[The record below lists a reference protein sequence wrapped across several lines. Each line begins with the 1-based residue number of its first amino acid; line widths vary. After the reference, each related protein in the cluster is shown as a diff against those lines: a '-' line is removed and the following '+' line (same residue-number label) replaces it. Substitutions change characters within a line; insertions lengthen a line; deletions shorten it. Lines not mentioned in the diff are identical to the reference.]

1 MRFSNIILLVIIAV
15 LFVLCFRFFVW
26 YLVIGFAIFVLCS
39 LIGHFV
45 SANTFRYY
53 AKRPVF
59 TISAWPLVI
68 IDLIKS
74 HIF

>member
-1 MRFSNIILLVIIAV
+1 MKLRNIILLGLVAV
-15 LFVLCFRFFVW
+15 LFILSFRFIISYLIIGLAILVLC
-26 YLVIGFAIFVLCS
+26 AVL
-39 LIGHFV
+39 GHFV

-59 TISAWPLVI
+59 TISAWPLVV

-74 HIF
+74 HI

>member
-1 MRFSNIILLVIIAV
+1 MKLSNIIFLIIVAV
-15 LFVLCFRFFVW
+15 LFILCFRFIIS
-26 YLVIGFAIFVLCS
+26 YLVIGFVILILCAIL
-39 LIGHFV
+39 GHFV

-59 TISAWPLVI
+59 TISAWPLVV

-74 HIF
+74 HI

>member
-1 MRFSNIILLVIIAV
+1 MKLGNFIFLVIDVV
-15 LFVLCFRFFVW
+15 LFILYFRFFIG
-26 YLVIGFAIFVLCS
+26 YLVIGLAILVLCAV
-39 LIGHFV
+39 LGHFV

-59 TISAWPLVI
+59 TISAWPLVV

-74 HIF
+74 HI

>member
-1 MRFSNIILLVIIAV
+1 MKLINFIFLVIDAV
-15 LFVLCFRFFVW
+15 LFILYFRIFIGYLAIGLAILVLC
-26 YLVIGFAIFVLCS
+26 AVL
-39 LIGHFV
+39 GHFV

-59 TISAWPLVI
+59 TISVWPLVV

-74 HIF
+74 HI

>member
-1 MRFSNIILLVIIAV
+1 MKLGNFIFLVIDAV
-15 LFVLCFRFFVW
+15 LFILYFRFFIG
-26 YLVIGFAIFVLCS
+26 YLVIGLAILVLCAV
-39 LIGHFV
+39 LGHFV

-59 TISAWPLVI
+59 TISAWPLVV

-74 HIF
+74 HI

>member
-1 MRFSNIILLVIIAV
+1 MKLSNFIFLVIDAV
-15 LFVLCFRFFVW
+15 PFILYFRFFIG
-26 YLVIGFAIFVLCS
+26 YLVIGLAILVLCAV
-39 LIGHFV
+39 LGHFV

-59 TISAWPLVI
+59 TISAWPLVV

-74 HIF
+74 HI

>member
-1 MRFSNIILLVIIAV
+1 MKLGNFIFLVIDAV
-15 LFVLCFRFFVW
+15 LFILYFRFFIG
-26 YLVIGFAIFVLCS
+26 YLTIGLAILVLCAV
-39 LIGHFV
+39 LGHFV

-74 HIF
+74 HI

>member
-1 MRFSNIILLVIIAV
+1 MKLGNFIFLVIDAV
-15 LFVLCFRFFVW
+15 LFILYFRFFIG
-26 YLVIGFAIFVLCS
+26 YLVIGLAILVLCAV
-39 LIGHFV
+39 LGHFV

-53 AKRPVF
+53 AKRRVF
-59 TISAWPLVI
+59 SISAWPLVV

>member
-1 MRFSNIILLVIIAV
+1 MKFGNIIFLAIVAV
-15 LFVLCFRFFVW
+15 LFILCFRFIVC
-26 YLVIGFAIFVLCS
+26 YLTIGFAILILCAVL
-39 LIGHFV
+39 GHFV
-45 SANTFRYY
+45 SVNTFRYY

-59 TISAWPLVI
+59 TISAWPLVV